1 MVQQTSDL
9 VYKISERDLLEME
22 EMNEKLTHTMH
33 FYSII
38 LTAAFFAK
46 PEIVPFV
53 ACRMV
58 QLTKKHGLCRYS
70 IVGFVQLAT
79 ALCNKRITKKVTK
92 KNIDDASQIG
102 KAAMSCYQNRYN
114 TSDQLPQLSVAYYGF
129 FAWHIESLQTCATML
144 RRGFDAGMSLGQTQN
159 AIMNSIHEIKY
170 SLAAGYKLHTLL
182 DKLNHTLELANN
194 HQQNLTKE
202 YLMIF
207 RGTIST
213 LINKREA
220 SIEKSYDP
228 PSEMTNSH
236 ILEVMYS
243 HRAMQAFWQGHSK
256 RCQHYINKFLAS
268 GFDEWRVV
276 RYNTA
281 FIHGLSSFQLLRL
294 QPRVQLKAIS
304 RKNIHLLR
312 TAAGYSSWNFQNKVS
327 QKQST
332 NSTII
337 VDTPWIVSHNCCCL
351 TLSLT

>member
-33 FYSII
+33 FYSIL

-129 FAWHIESLQTCATML
+129 FAWHIESLQTCAAML
-144 RRGFDAGMSLGQTQN
+144 RRGFDAGMSLGQIN
-159 AIMNSIHEIKY
+159 HAIANSIHEIKY

-194 HQQNLTKE
+194 HQQNMAE
-202 YLMIF
+202 VYLMIF

-220 SIEKSYDP
+220 SIEKSYDS

-236 ILEVMYS
+236 VLEVMYY
-243 HRAMQAFWQGHSK
+243 HRSLQAFWQGHSE
-256 RCQHYINKFLAS
+256 RCQHYINKFLQAFS
-268 GFDEWRVV
+268 SEGRI
-276 RYNTA
+276 NTLFIQ
-281 FIHGLSSFQLLRL
+281 FIHGLNLLQMQRL
-294 QPRVQLKAIS
+294 RSRLKI
-304 RKNIHLLR
+304 RTQTRQIIMVLK
-312 TAAGYSSWNFQNKVS
+312 TAAGHSSWNFQNKVS
-327 QKQST
+327 QNQST
-332 NSTII
+332 ISTF
-337 VDTPWIVSHNCCCL
+337 VADTHYIVSHNCCL
-351 TLSLT
+351 ISSLT